1 MAHTRPLACAYGA
14 MRTSVMVL
22 LVSVLTSALA
32 AGQPPRLVL
41 WYASPAKNWERE
53 ALPIGNGRLGCM
65 VFGGVA
71 KESIQFNEDSLWVGD
86 EKDTG
91 AYQAFGDLHIEMQHQ
106 EGRDYRRQLDI
117 GKAIHTTTYTSGGVR
132 YRREYFASHPAGV
145 LVFHFAA
152 DRKAAHAGTISLTDA
167 HKATV
172 TVEGNRITASGSL
185 AGYTYRKTKGRQYEI
200 ALAYEA
206 QVLVL
211 HDGGSVAARDGKIA
225 FENVDSLTI
234 LLAADTD
241 YLNRRDKGWRGG
253 HPHERLGRQL
263 ESAASKPYKTL
274 KDEHLRDYQK
284 LLNRL
289 SLDVGQTP
297 QPTSALPTNERLKAY
312 KAGGVDPDLEE
323 LLFQYARY
331 LLISSSRPGSLP
343 ANLQGLWN
351 RSNNP
356 PWRCDYHT
364 DVNVQMN
371 YWFVDH
377 ANLPECFEP
386 YAEWLH
392 SIRGVRTERT
402 KEAFK
407 ARGWTMRA
415 ENGAFGGST
424 WKWVKPTAAWC
435 AQNLWDHYAF
445 TQDKAYLRTRAY
457 PIMKELCEFWED
469 VLKELPDGTLVSPDG
484 YSPEHGPEGVDGVSH
499 DQQLMWDLF
508 TNTIDASKALGVDTE
523 YADKIASLRK
533 RLLGPKVG
541 RWGQL
546 QEWMEDI
553 DKPEDKHRHISHMI
567 AVHPGRQIS
576 PLTTPKLAEA
586 AKVSM
591 NARGDGSTGWSRAW
605 KICIWARLHDGDHA
619 YKILHEMLQSQIAD
633 NLYDLHPPFQID
645 GNFGYAAGICE
656 TLAQSH
662 MGEIHLLPAL
672 PSVWQSG
679 SVTGLVARGAYVLD
693 IEWTDGKLA
702 GCRITSRQGGNPLL
716 RYGKTTRKLSLRAGE
731 SVELD
736 GSLK

>member
-1 MAHTRPLACAYGA
+1 MTHARPLEHACGA
-14 MRTSVMVL
+14 IRTSVIVL
-22 LVSVLTSALA
+22 FVSLLTSAPA
-32 AGQPPRLVL
+32 AGQPPRLIL
-41 WYASPAKNWERE
+41 WYAAPAGNWERE

-65 VFGGVA
+65 IFGGVA

-91 AYQAFGDLHIEMQHQ
+91 AYQAFGDLHVEMSHQ
-106 EGRDYRRQLDI
+106 AGQDYRRQLDI
-117 GKAIHTTTYTSGGVR
+117 GGG
-132 YRREYFASHPAGV
+132 
-145 LVFHFAA
+145 
-152 DRKAAHAGTISLTDA
+152 
-167 HKATV
+167 TV
-172 TVEGNRITASGSL
+172 T
-185 AGYTYRKTKGRQYEI
+185 
-200 ALAYEA
+200 
-206 QVLVL
+206 
-211 HDGGSVAARDGKIA
+211 ARDGKIA
-225 FENVDSLTI
+225 FENVDSLTL

-241 YLNRRDKGWRGG
+241 YLNRRDKGWRGE
-253 HPHERLGRQL
+253 HPHQRLGRQL
-263 ESAASKPYKTL
+263 AHAASKPYTTL
-274 KDEHLRDYQK
+274 RDEHVHDYQA

-312 KAGGVDPDLEE
+312 KGGGADPDLEE

-331 LLISSSRPGSLP
+331 LMISSSRPGSLP

-351 RSNNP
+351 RSNQP

-469 VLKELPDGTLVSPDG
+469 VLKALPDGTLVSPDG
-484 YSPEHGPEGVDGVSH
+484 YSPEHGPSGVDGVSH
-499 DQQLMWDLF
+499 DQQLVWDLF
-508 TNTIDASKALGVDTE
+508 TNTIDASKALGVDKD
-523 YADKIASLRK
+523 YADKIALLRE

-546 QEWMEDI
+546 QEWMED
-553 DKPEDKHRHISHMI
+553 
-567 AVHPGRQIS
+567 
-576 PLTTPKLAEA
+576 
-586 AKVSM
+586 
-591 NARGDGSTGWSRAW
+591 DGSTGWSRAW
-605 KICIWARLHDGDHA
+605 KICIWARLHDGDRT

-656 TLAQSH
+656 MLAQSH
-662 MGEIHLLPAL
+662 MGDIHLLPAL
-672 PSVWQSG
+672 PSAWKSG
-679 SVTGLVARGAYVLD
+679 SVKGLVARGAYELS
-693 IEWTDGKLA
+693 IQWADGKLA
-702 GCRITSRQGGNPLL
+702 KCRITSRKGGKTRL
-716 RYGKTTRKLSLRAGE
+716 RYRQMTRMLTLQPGE
-731 SVELD
+731 SLELD
-736 GSLK
+736 PSLK